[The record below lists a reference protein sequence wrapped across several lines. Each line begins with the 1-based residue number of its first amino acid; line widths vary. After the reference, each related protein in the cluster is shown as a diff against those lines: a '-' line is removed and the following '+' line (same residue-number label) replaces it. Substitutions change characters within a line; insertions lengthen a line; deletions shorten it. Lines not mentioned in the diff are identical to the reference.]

1 MPPNT
6 SYLAAQLIPP
16 YWGWTSYTPVI
27 PKLYWDVYSQEE
39 RIKRLCLEYDK
50 LTHYA
55 SLIAESVNGISEQVE
70 QTINDFKQQVTEQL
84 NAQNE
89 AIAEQLAA
97 QNAKVESELA
107 AMRKY
112 IDDKFNEFAQGTQ
125 TYDVTTGTYR
135 PSYQA
140 MRRLFQALS
149 YDHKGD
155 EQLVSYM
162 AENNTVAQLGMMT
175 VYQAAYSTRHDII
188 IDDQN

>member
-6 SYLAAQLIPP
+6 SYLAAQVIPP
-16 YWGWTSYTPVI
+16 YWGWTAYTPVI

-39 RIKRLCLEYDK
+39 RIKRLCMEYDK

-55 SLIAESVNGISEQVE
+55 STIAEAVNDISGNVDEVIAQFKE
-70 QTINDFKQQVTEQL
+70 EINAQL
-84 NAQNE
+84 EAQNE
-89 AIAEQLAA
+89 AITKQLEE
-97 QNAKVESELA
+97 QNAKFEAELA
-107 AMRKY
+107 DMRAY
-112 IDDKFNEFAQGTQ
+112 IDKKFAGFAQGTQ
-125 TYDVTTGTYR
+125 TYDVTTGEYR

-155 EQLVSYM
+155 EQLVSYI

-175 VYQAAYSTRHDII
+175 VYHAAYSTRPDII